1 MTTGRAKGAQTSRA
15 EGAQTKHRYI
25 DIGANLGHKS
35 FRADLDAV
43 QERAAQAGVRQIIVT
58 GTSLRASAAA
68 LAIAEQ
74 SSRLFA
80 TAGVHPH
87 EARTWRADSTDR
99 QRALAEHESVV
110 AIGECGLDYN
120 RDFSPR
126 ADQRRAFGDQLAL
139 AAELQMPVF
148 LHERDA
154 HDDFLGVLREVRDR
168 IPRAVVHCFTGSR
181 EILRAYLDLDLH
193 IGLTGWIC
201 DERRGM
207 HLREAVADIPS
218 DRLMI
223 ETDSPF
229 LLPRTIRPR
238 PRSRRNEPAYLPH
251 VASMIAGCL
260 GKPVSQVAAETRRT
274 AIEFF
279 GLPACQPRHGSEL
292 DQADR
297 SPDSNP
303 S

>member
-1 MTTGRAKGAQTSRA
+1 MTACRAGGAL
-15 EGAQTKHRYI
+15 TKYV

-35 FRADLDAV
+35 FRIDLEAV
-43 QERAAQAGVRQIIVT
+43 QQRAVEAGVRQIIVT
-58 GTSLRASAAA
+58 GTSLRASESA
-68 LAIAEQ
+68 LRIAER
-74 SSRLFA
+74 SDNLFA

-87 EARTWRADSTDR
+87 EARTWREDSADR
-99 QRALAEHESVV
+99 QRALAEHTPVV

-126 ADQRRAFGDQLAL
+126 EDQRRAFGAQLAV

-154 HDDFLGVLREVRDR
+154 HDDFLRMVREIRDR

-181 EILRAYLDLDLH
+181 ETLRAYLDLDLH

-207 HLREAVADIPS
+207 HLRQAVKDIPS

-229 LLPRTIRPR
+229 LIPRTIRPR
-238 PRSRRNEPAYLPH
+238 PPSRRNEPAFLPH
-251 VASMIAGCL
+251 VASMIAECT
-260 GKPVSQVAAETRRT
+260 GKPVARVAAETRRT

-279 GLPACQPRHGSEL
+279 GLP
-292 DQADR
+292 
-297 SPDSNP
+297 
-303 S
+303 

>member
-1 MTTGRAKGAQTSRA
+1 MTV
-15 EGAQTKHRYI
+15 EYV

-35 FRADLDAV
+35 FRADLEAV
-43 QERAAQAGVRQIIVT
+43 LERAGEAGVRRIVVT
-58 GTSLRASAAA
+58 GTSLRASEAAQR
-68 LAIAEQ
+68 ITER

-87 EARTWRADSTDR
+87 EARRWRADSADR
-99 QRALAEHESVV
+99 QRALAGHSSVV

-126 ADQRRAFGDQLAL
+126 TDQRRAFGDQLAL
-139 AAELQMPVF
+139 AAELQMPLF

-154 HDDFLGVLREVRDR
+154 RADFLAMLREVRDR
-168 IPRAVVHCFTGSR
+168 IPRAVVHCFTGSP
-181 EILRAYLDLDLH
+181 ETLRAYLDLDLH

-207 HLREAVADIPS
+207 HLRQAVADIPP

-238 PRSRRNEPAYLPH
+238 PRSRRNEPAFLPH
-251 VASMIAGCL
+251 VASMIAGCV
-260 GKPVSQVAAETRRT
+260 GKPLDRVAAETSRT
-274 AIEFF
+274 ATEFF
-279 GLPACQPRHGSEL
+279 GLP
-292 DQADR
+292 
-297 SPDSNP
+297 
-303 S
+303 

>member
-1 MTTGRAKGAQTSRA
+1 MTTECRAGGALTECRA
-15 EGAQTKHRYI
+15 GGALTEYI

-35 FRADLDAV
+35 FRVDLDAV
-43 QERAAQAGVRQIIVT
+43 KERAAEAGVRQIVVT
-58 GTSLRASAAA
+58 GTSLRASESA
-68 LAIAEQ
+68 LRLAE
-74 SSRLFA
+74 SSNGLFA

-87 EARTWRADSTDR
+87 EARSWRADSAER
-99 QRALAEHESVV
+99 QRKLAEHGSVV

-126 ADQRRAFGDQLAL
+126 ADQRRAFSDQLEL
-139 AAELQMPVF
+139 AAELEMPLF

-154 HDDFLGVLREVRDR
+154 HADFLTMLRAVRDR
-168 IPRAVVHCFTGSR
+168 ISRAVVHCFTGSR
-181 EILRAYLDLDLH
+181 ETLRAYLDLDLH

-238 PRSRRNEPAYLPH
+238 PRSRRNEPAFLPH
-251 VASMIAGCL
+251 VASMIAGCV
-260 GKPVSQVAAETRRT
+260 GKPVAQIAAETRRT
-274 AIEFF
+274 AVEFF
-279 GLPACQPRHGSEL
+279 GLP
-292 DQADR
+292 
-297 SPDSNP
+297 
-303 S
+303 